1 MWLSLDYEA
10 SRHGW
15 RMEPAVE
22 WEYSSLIRV
31 DCYGCVVDWAL
42 VRRMRRDEDIVRV
55 GGTHG
60 EGMILISWVVEVDHQ
75 GVAPV
80 NGDHAC

>member
-1 MWLSLDYEA
+1 MSSLNDKA

-15 RMEPAVE
+15 RVEPAVE
-22 WEYSSLIRV
+22 WEYSSLVRI

-42 VRRMRRDEDIVRV
+42 VGRMRRDEDIVRV
-55 GGTHG
+55 GGTDC
-60 EGMILISWVVEVDHQ
+60 EGMILVSWVVKVNHQ

-80 NGDHAC
+80 NSDHAC